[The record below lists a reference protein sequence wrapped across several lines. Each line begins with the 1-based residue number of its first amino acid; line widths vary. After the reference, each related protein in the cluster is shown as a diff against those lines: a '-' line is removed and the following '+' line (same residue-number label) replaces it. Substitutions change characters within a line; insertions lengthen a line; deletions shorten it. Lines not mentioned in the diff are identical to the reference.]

1 MSTCECWGP
10 GDGRGGRA
18 WDVLGTPEPRPSI
31 SVTLLIPFLLVSA
44 LQHRII
50 ESVNGLKSLSAG
62 RVVVVKNQEHHNA
75 LGVILQVRAM
85 GTWTPRPEGAASPIS
100 IFPTWRGASFTQQ
113 CPHFSLEP
121 SFPSHPYHF
130 MLISSSSPKPCPR
143 SLLRLLDLITS
154 LYGRPMLPAWS
165 GGSGLFL
172 DVHPSPCAGLASPPP
187 LGLFQLHQQ
196 GVHSPGLV

>member
-1 MSTCECWGP
+1 MSTCECWGL
-10 GDGRGGRA
+10 GNGRGGRA

-85 GTWTPRPEGAASPIS
+85 GIWTPRPEGAASPIS

-121 SFPSHPYHF
+121 PFLPIPTTPC
-130 MLISSSSPKPCPR
+130 SSPHPPLKPCSR

-165 GGSGLFL
+165 RGSGLFL

>member
-1 MSTCECWGP
+1 MTGQLVDLPEYYSLGEELTETRSQIQVSTCECWGP

-50 ESVNGLKSLSAG
+50 ESVNGLKSLSVG

-121 SFPSHPYHF
+121 PFLPIPTTSC
-130 MLISSSSPKPCPR
+130 SSPHPP
-143 SLLRLLDLITS
+143 
-154 LYGRPMLPAWS
+154 
-165 GGSGLFL
+165 
-172 DVHPSPCAGLASPPP
+172 PSPAPEVCSDCLT
-187 LGLFQLHQQ
+187 
-196 GVHSPGLV
+196 